1 MEDIEKTRVSRRL
14 GDCFSIDHNLEDD
27 ILAVSFDAGE
37 MEHSCEV
44 RLPKRAQRQLFY
56 YLKSIFDQ
64 ESIPPAKPEF
74 GEISPKIALEPKPIP
89 PKPKFVEISPTEVAK
104 ACAVFDQVY
113 AAVGGVFKNPDFNER
128 LRNHPAIIAVLA
140 IAHQHYSDQLD
151 LQMKAP
157 ENE

>member
-74 GEISPKIALEPKPIP
+74 GEISP
-89 PKPKFVEISPTEVAK
+89 TEVAK

-140 IAHQHYSDQLD
+140 IAHQHYSDQL
-151 LQMKAP
+151 
-157 ENE
+157 